1 MIIPKYPSNLKRS
14 KKYNNSFLLSNT
26 PVQIPNTLEHH
37 NDHMHMSNS
46 PKSPY
51 PPMIIVVIYS
61 DAQDKYILH
70 ITILSFSATLQ
81 SSSPST
87 HCSSLS
93 GAGPRMTTRLLL
105 VTSMIISVMMLVM
118 VMVMVMVMIMLTTTT
133 AMS

>member
-1 MIIPKYPSNLKRS
+1 MITHKYPSNLKRS
-14 KKYNNSFLLSNT
+14 KRYNNSFLLSNT
-26 PVQIPNTLEHH
+26 PVQLPNTLEHH

-51 PPMIIVVIYS
+51 PPMIIAIYS

-105 VTSMIISVMMLVM
+105 VTSMIMSVMMLVM